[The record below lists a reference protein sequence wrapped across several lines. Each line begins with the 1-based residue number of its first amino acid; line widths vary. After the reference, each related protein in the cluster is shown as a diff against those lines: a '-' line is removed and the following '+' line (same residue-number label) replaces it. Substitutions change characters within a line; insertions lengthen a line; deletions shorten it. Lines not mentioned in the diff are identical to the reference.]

1 MSLPIQFEEASRL
14 EDPNL
19 HMSYRFEEAYL
30 TSKENSNIAGTIPS
44 LLLSLENRSALP
56 ALSISSK
63 GVTHLFTLQSVH
75 LSHWYPY
82 KTRPSD
88 QVALVIEGTHQKNPS
103 EKLLLY
109 IPVSKSAT
117 AKVPFQLIETT
128 ITTTPMTGTMLDL
141 NPFIPKKRFSYYTY
155 ENVTKYHV
163 AFFEESDLKYSATL
177 SIPDF
182 EVVGTAK
189 PAYPATPNIETL
201 SLSKDTP
208 VYRKALSD
216 TFQDNIYIDCVP
228 VDLLEKPKNYT
239 KLEVGAGGYRPN
251 KFIDMLVIMAYMI
264 LLILLVYGLY
274 KLGMWVNTM
283 TSSGKGPD
291 TTPTP

>member
-1 MSLPIQFEEASRL
+1 
-14 EDPNL
+14 
-19 HMSYRFEEAYL
+19 
-30 TSKENSNIAGTIPS
+30 
-44 LLLSLENRSALP
+44 
-56 ALSISSK
+56 
-63 GVTHLFTLQSVH
+63 
-75 LSHWYPY
+75 
-82 KTRPSD
+82 
-88 QVALVIEGTHQKNPS
+88 VIEGTHQKNPS

-128 ITTTPMTGTMLDL
+128 ITTTPMSGTMLDL

-163 AFFEESDLKYSATL
+163 AFFEESDLNYSSDL
-177 SIPDF
+177 GIPDF
-182 EVVGTAK
+182 KVEGTTK
-189 PAYPATPNIETL
+189 PAYPSPKIESL
-201 SLSKDTP
+201 SFSKDTP

-228 VDLLEKPKNYT
+228 VDLLEKPKNYNS
-239 KLEVGAGGYRPN
+239 LQLGAAGFKAN

-274 KLGMWVNTM
+274 KLGMWVNSM
-283 TSSGKGPD
+283 TQSKVTAPSNP
-291 TTPTP
+291 

>member
-1 MSLPIQFEEASRL
+1 MSLPIQFDETSRL
-14 EDPNL
+14 EDPSL
-19 HMSYRFEEAYL
+19 HMAYRFEGAFL
-30 TSKENSNIAGTIPS
+30 SSKENSMIGTIPS
-44 LLLSLENRSALP
+44 LQLSLDNRSALP

-63 GVTHLFTLQSVH
+63 GVTHLFTLQSLH

-88 QVALVIEGTHQKNPS
+88 QIALVIEGTHQKNPS

-117 AKVPFQLIETT
+117 TKVPFELIETT
-128 ITTTPMTGTMLDL
+128 ITAAPMSGTMIDL

-163 AFFEESDLKYSATL
+163 AFFEESDLKYSSLT
-177 SIPDF
+177 IPDF
-182 EVVGTAK
+182 NGGTM
-189 PAYPATPNIETL
+189 PATPKIETL
-201 SLSKDTP
+201 TLSKDTP

-228 VDLLEKPKNYT
+228 VELLEKPKNYNS
-239 KLEVGAGGYRPN
+239 LESSSVLGSAGYKGN
-251 KFIDMLVIMAYMI
+251 KFLE
-264 LLILLVYGLY
+264 LLVVLAYTTILIVVVFGLY
-274 KLGMWVNTM
+274 KLGMYVNSKSKT
-283 TSSGKGPD
+283 TPD
-291 TTPTP
+291 TPPPSNPRV

>member
-30 TSKENSNIAGTIPS
+30 TSKEDSKIGNTPS
-44 LLLSLENRSALP
+44 LQLSLENRSALP

-63 GVTHLFTLQSVH
+63 GVTHLFTLNSLH
-75 LSHWYPY
+75 LCRWYPY

-109 IPVSKSAT
+109 IPVSMSAT

-163 AFFEESDLKYSATL
+163 AFFEESDLKYSADL

-182 EVVGTAK
+182 TVVGTAK
-189 PAYPATPNIETL
+189 PAYPATPNIEML

-239 KLEVGAGGYRPN
+239 KMELGAAGYKAN
-251 KFIDMLVIMAYMI
+251 KFIDILIAMAYML
-264 LLILLVYGLY
+264 LLIFIVYGLY
-274 KLGMWVNTM
+274 KLGMWVNST
-283 TSSGKGPD
+283 K
-291 TTPTP
+291 TPSTKDST

>member
-1 MSLPIQFEEASRL
+1 
-14 EDPNL
+14 
-19 HMSYRFEEAYL
+19 
-30 TSKENSNIAGTIPS
+30 
-44 LLLSLENRSALP
+44 
-56 ALSISSK
+56 
-63 GVTHLFTLQSVH
+63 
-75 LSHWYPY
+75 
-82 KTRPSD
+82 
-88 QVALVIEGTHQKNPS
+88 
-103 EKLLLY
+103 
-109 IPVSKSAT
+109 
-117 AKVPFQLIETT
+117 
-128 ITTTPMTGTMLDL
+128 MTGTMLDL

-163 AFFEESDLKYSATL
+163 AFFEESDLKYSASL

-189 PAYPATPNIETL
+189 PAYPKTPNIETL

-239 KLEVGAGGYRPN
+239 KLELGAAGFKAN

-274 KLGMWVNTM
+274 KLGMWVNSM
-283 TSSGKGPD
+283 TKSPTKGSTSAP
-291 TTPTP
+291 PAES

>member
-1 MSLPIQFEEASRL
+1 M
-14 EDPNL
+14 
-19 HMSYRFEEAYL
+19 
-30 TSKENSNIAGTIPS
+30 
-44 LLLSLENRSALP
+44 P

-63 GVTHLFTLQSVH
+63 GVTHLFTLNS
-75 LSHWYPY
+75 LYLCRWYPH
-82 KTRPSD
+82 KTLPSD
-88 QVALVIEGTHQKNPS
+88 QISLVIEGTHQKNPS

-182 EVVGTAK
+182 AVVGTAK
-189 PAYPATPNIETL
+189 PAYPETPKIETL
-201 SLSKDTP
+201 YLSKDTP

-239 KLEVGAGGYRPN
+239 KIEVGAGGYRAN
-251 KFIDMLVIMAYMI
+251 KFIDMLVVMAYMI
-264 LLILLVYGLY
+264 LLILLVVGFY
-274 KLGMWVNTM
+274 KLGMWVNSTTNPNTKS
-283 TSSGKGPD
+283 TSEKV
-291 TTPTP
+291 

>member
-1 MSLPIQFEEASRL
+1 
-14 EDPNL
+14 
-19 HMSYRFEEAYL
+19 
-30 TSKENSNIAGTIPS
+30 
-44 LLLSLENRSALP
+44 
-56 ALSISSK
+56 
-63 GVTHLFTLQSVH
+63 
-75 LSHWYPY
+75 
-82 KTRPSD
+82 
-88 QVALVIEGTHQKNPS
+88 VIEGTHQKNPS

-155 ENVTKYHV
+155 ENVTTYHV
-163 AFFEESDLKYSATL
+163 AFFEESDLKYSASL

-189 PAYPATPNIETL
+189 PAYPKTPHIETL

-228 VDLLEKPKNYT
+228 VDLLEKPKNYSS
-239 KLEVGAGGYRPN
+239 LESASLLGSAGYKGN
-251 KFIDMLVIMAYMI
+251 KFLEMLVVMAYM
-264 LLILLVYGLY
+264 LLIIFIVFGLY
-274 KLGMWVNTM
+274 KLGMWVNSM
-283 TSSGKGPD
+283 TKS
-291 TTPTP
+291 PTKDSTSVPPSKP